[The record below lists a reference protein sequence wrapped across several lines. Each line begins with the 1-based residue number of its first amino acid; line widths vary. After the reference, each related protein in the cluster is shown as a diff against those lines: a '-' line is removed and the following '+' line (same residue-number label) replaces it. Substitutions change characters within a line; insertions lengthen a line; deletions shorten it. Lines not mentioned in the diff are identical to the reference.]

1 MIPQIP
7 FDEMGIVLATMT
19 TGVTALYFALV
30 AVLNLL
36 GLYIQDMQIDK
47 EKAKKVAATA
57 TTMMTTGAGTV
68 ITGDKPYEL
77 EWLELAPYAVVSAIF
92 TMAIFE
98 IYQVQFWA
106 AMVMAILMGMTFRA
120 VLPKIVTLFA
130 EKAEA
135 LITAIFGSLK

>member
-1 MIPQIP
+1 MIPTIS
-7 FDEMGIVLATMT
+7 FSEIGIVLTTMT
-19 TGVTALYFALV
+19 TGVTAVYFMLV
-30 AVLNLL
+30 TILNLL

-47 EKAKKVAATA
+47 EKAKKVAATSA
-57 TTMMTTGAGTV
+57 TMMTTGAGTV

-77 EWLELAPYAVVSAIF
+77 EWKELAPYAVVSAIF

-106 AMVMAILMGMTFRA
+106 AMVLAILMGMTFRA

-135 LITAIFGSLK
+135 LITAVFGKL